1 MTCFFEQRDYLM
13 KTWNFAVMA
22 LGSLLILFGVALAE
36 DASKMVKVP
45 AEKAR
50 VYVTDSQS
58 WEFGG
63 VAGGT
68 AGTFGSAN
76 TGGARPQTAE
86 IIKTFSERCPDV
98 TVNNIR
104 QRADYIVVLEHEGG
118 KSVFLHRNKVAVF
131 ARVSGDSVVSKST
144 YSLGA
149 SVQEACS
156 GIHADW
162 AKNSESIRAAEAE
175 EAPMR
180 PRIMT
185 SGPVGPLAARSP
197 LFGGTRVMVA
207 SNPNGADI
215 AVDGSFVGNTPSTV
229 NLTEGDHTI
238 TVTKN
243 GYKTWERKI
252 KAIGGNV
259 RLNAELE
266 SQQDAQ
272 K

>member
-1 MTCFFEQRDYLM
+1 M
-13 KTWNFAVMA
+13 KIRA
-22 LGSLLILFGVALAE
+22 LGVELIPFALLVVFASPAFAE
-36 DASKMVKVP
+36 EKGEMVKVP
-45 AEKAR
+45 VDKAR

-58 WEFGG
+58 WEMRSG
-63 VAGGT
+63 AGGT
-68 AGTFGSAN
+68 YGGYGSAG

-104 QRADYIVVLEHEGG
+104 QKADYIVVLEHEGG

-156 GIHADW
+156 GIRADW
-162 AKNSESIRAAEAE
+162 AKNADAIRAAENE
-175 EAPMR
+175 EGPVR
-180 PRIMT
+180 PRPTLLPI
-185 SGPVGPLAARSP
+185 GPAGIAGRATL
-197 LFGGTRVMVA
+197 LGGTRVMVA
-207 SNPNGADI
+207 STPDGADI
-215 AVDGSFVGNTPSTV
+215 AIDGSFVGNTPSTV
-229 NLTEGDHTI
+229 NVPEGDHTV

-243 GYKTWERKI
+243 GYKVWERKI
-252 KAIGGNV
+252 KSMGGSV

-266 SQQDAQ
+266 AQQDAA